1 MSNMKDFKKILD
13 ENFKEQSE
21 MGVKFDSK
29 FEYLGNVIF
38 DFTTYDGDVDAVF
51 AEKMIPV
58 LSCIVNKKTFEYHKE
73 SNDNYLN
80 YLMMVNLP
88 FLVNKLEWGTSIRG
102 AWFDLGKEYEIDC
115 GRIKIKKGEI
125 EEFIQNLIEWVH
137 S

>member
-1 MSNMKDFKKILD
+1 MKYFKNILD
-13 ENFKEQSE
+13 ENFEKQSE
-21 MGVKFDSK
+21 MGLEFDSK
-29 FEYLGNVIF
+29 LEYLGNIIF
-38 DFTTYDGDVDAVF
+38 DFITYDGDMDVVF

-58 LSCIVNKKTFEYHKE
+58 LSCIVNKKTFEYQAE

-88 FLVNKLEWGTSIRG
+88 FLIDKLEWGTSIRG
-102 AWFDLGKEYEIDC
+102 AWFDSSKEYEIDC
-115 GRIKIKKGEI
+115 GRIKIEKGEI